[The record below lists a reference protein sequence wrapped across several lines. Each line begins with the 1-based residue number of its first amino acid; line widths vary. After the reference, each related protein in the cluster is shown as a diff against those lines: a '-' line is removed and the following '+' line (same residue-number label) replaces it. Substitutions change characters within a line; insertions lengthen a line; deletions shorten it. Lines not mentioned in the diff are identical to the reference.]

1 MFGVGNS
8 NIDSFHKE
16 RVEEW
21 LNKPEVQDFFF
32 DIYDSNQVSLKVPVN
47 ELMVFGE
54 MINVGIH

>member
-1 MFGVGNS
+1 MYGVGNS

-21 LNKPEVQDFFF
+21 LNEPEVQDFFF
-32 DIYDSNQVSLKVPVN
+32 DVYDSNQVSLKVPEN